1 MCKYLCDMLTWS
13 PLCGTQ
19 DWYRC
24 RCHSL
29 SYHIHGHL
37 SKMMSRR
44 HQVHKKPCGFIHI
57 GQKWKSVRCTLRS
70 RWENQGKK
78 IHVYHILFIHS
89 SGDGHGDCFRFL
101 ADVNSAIRRWLEMW
115 VSQWYDVLESFGN
128 TLVLFGHEECNRD
141 FRGIDGA
148 RDHWVRRHK
157 LHCERQVWYV
167 WDLHACVYKT

>member
-1 MCKYLCDMLTWS
+1 MICWLGVLCVAPRIGTVVGATASATIYMDIYPKWWAEDTRFTKTLWFHSHWS
-13 PLCGTQ
+13 
-19 DWYRC
+19 
-24 RCHSL
+24 
-29 SYHIHGHL
+29 
-37 SKMMSRR
+37 K
-44 HQVHKKPCGFIHI
+44 VEN
-57 GQKWKSVRCTLRS
+57 VRCTLRS